1 MPLHALILVNAHK
14 WILMLCAYL
23 WPWQMGLSLS
33 CMGTKEKNLLPP
45 FLGSDKASK
54 HPSTSN
60 NAAATWVPRT
70 ANMSPG
76 ANRVQVP
83 LFADTHF
90 NDTNTKAH

>member
-1 MPLHALILVNAHK
+1 MDFDAMCVFVAMANGVITLL
-14 WILMLCAYL
+14 YGY
-23 WPWQMGLSLS
+23 QG
-33 CMGTKEKNLLPP
+33 KNLLPP
-45 FLGSDKASK
+45 ILGSDKASK

-60 NAAATWVPRT
+60 NAAATWLPRT

-90 NDTNTKAH
+90 NDTNTTAY